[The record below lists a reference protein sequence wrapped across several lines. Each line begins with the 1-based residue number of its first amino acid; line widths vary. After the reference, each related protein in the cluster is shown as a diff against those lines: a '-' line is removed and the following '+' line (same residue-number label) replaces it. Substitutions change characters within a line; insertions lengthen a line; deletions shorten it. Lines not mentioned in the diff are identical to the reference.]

1 MHFEINF
8 GRRSAMEIANCNRIA
23 KSNRIAS
30 ETARDHGALTLE
42 HGDDAA
48 HCSNGLNAQNFRN
61 AAPDDRAIYRRWI
74 RGAIMVYGL
83 LTFAAG
89 AAVWMSGTGTRQTQL
104 TSLSSPSSMTPGH
117 GD

>member
-1 MHFEINF
+1 
-8 GRRSAMEIANCNRIA
+8 MEIANCNRIA
-23 KSNRIAS
+23 DDNRIADNR
-30 ETARDHGALTLE
+30 ARDHDASNLL

-61 AAPDDRAIYRRWI
+61 AAPDDRVIYRRWI

-83 LTFAAG
+83 LAFAAG
-89 AAVWMSGTGTRQTQL
+89 AVVWINGTGIGQTQL
-104 TSLSSPSSMTPGH
+104 TSLSNPSSMRPGH

>member
-1 MHFEINF
+1 
-8 GRRSAMEIANCNRIA
+8 MEIANCNRIA
-23 KSNRIAS
+23 KGNRIAS
-30 ETARDHGALTLE
+30 ETARDHGAFTLQ

-48 HCSNGLNAQNFRN
+48 HCSNGLDAQKFRD

-83 LTFAAG
+83 LAFAAG
-89 AAVWMSGTGTRQTQL
+89 AAVWMSGTGIGPTQL
-104 TSLSSPSSMTPGH
+104 TNLSSPSSMRPDH